1 METWLLP
8 SAMKRGEVGSLLI
21 SWILAGGCERRGRY
35 DRDSSKLSPQNSRRK
50 FLQPANPIHQAPLSI
65 FFTSSIHPPHTLQH
79 VHRTKNISHLQRTY
93 RLSVSLQRCRIWP
106 CCVEKGVGFPT
117 RLHLL
122 RQAHG
127 KHQLLQLSQL
137 SRVPDNIS
145 AKYRGIYS
153 FETCAQNLQRLAPK
167 RIAEPEVPAP
177 SQQVSAPRR
186 QPASR
191 RQPAPHKRVSAP
203 TSRELSNQ
211 ATSGEASNTPA
222 KNNPNTAATADYT
235 PLGSGGLQGQSSAP
249 AAVEERDSSAP
260 EIEPECDSDIEIF
273 VRGMVEEANRKKDDD

>member
-1 METWLLP
+1 MAAAVCHE
-8 SAMKRGEVGSLLI
+8 ARGVGSLLI

-50 FLQPANPIHQAPLSI
+50 FLQPANLIHQASLSI
-65 FFTSSIHPPHTLQH
+65 FSHQVFTHHTRSNMCIVPRIYHICNGLTGFRCPYKDAGSGPAVWKREWVSLH
-79 VHRTKNISHLQRTY
+79 AFTCCGKHTANISCFNCLNF
-93 RLSVSLQRCRIWP
+93 LA
-106 CCVEKGVGFPT
+106 FPIT
-117 RLHLL
+117 SPQNTVVYTLC
-122 RQAHG
+122 
-127 KHQLLQLSQL
+127 
-137 SRVPDNIS
+137 
-145 AKYRGIYS
+145 
-153 FETCAQNLQRLAPK
+153 ETCAQNLQRLAPK

>member
-1 METWLLP
+1 MCIVPRIYHICNGLTGFRCPYKDAGSGPAVW
-8 SAMKRGEVGSLLI
+8 KREWVSLHAFTCCGKHTANI
-21 SWILAGGCERRGRY
+21 SCFNCLNFLAFPIT
-35 DRDSSKLSPQNSRRK
+35 SPQN
-50 FLQPANPIHQAPLSI
+50 
-65 FFTSSIHPPHTLQH
+65 TVVYTL
-79 VHRTKNISHLQRTY
+79 
-93 RLSVSLQRCRIWP
+93 C
-106 CCVEKGVGFPT
+106 
-117 RLHLL
+117 
-122 RQAHG
+122 
-127 KHQLLQLSQL
+127 
-137 SRVPDNIS
+137 
-145 AKYRGIYS
+145 
-153 FETCAQNLQRLAPK
+153 ETCAQNLQRLAPK